1 MCFHFQCANELK
13 NERQF
18 LFASFAFRLV
28 QCTTKIII
36 TNNKME
42 LCDKKSRRQR
52 KGQKER
58 ERVVHTKK
66 ETNQTNKLTKMICGI
81 SLVLWRKCRAF
92 VAICWN
98 CICCIKSLLT
108 KKKYGFC
115 LLFHPSD
122 EQIYRTLMAQ
132 NHRITQKL
140 MIMETVIWLA
150 SFKHITFNM
159 QTYMLYRNVYTNIK
173 NNVGH

>member
-18 LFASFAFRLV
+18 LFVSFAFRLV

-42 LCDKKSRRQR
+42 LCDKNSRRQR

-58 ERVVHTKK
+58 ESEWRTQKRKRTK
-66 ETNQTNKLTKMICGI
+66 QTNKLTKMICGI

-108 KKKYGFC
+108 KKKIW
-115 LLFHPSD
+115 LLFAISSFRRIDLSHSHGTKPQNNTKTND
-122 EQIYRTLMAQ
+122 NGNCNLACFIQTHYFQYADIYA
-132 NHRITQKL
+132 IP
-140 MIMETVIWLA
+140 
-150 SFKHITFNM
+150 
-159 QTYMLYRNVYTNIK
+159 
-173 NNVGH
+173 